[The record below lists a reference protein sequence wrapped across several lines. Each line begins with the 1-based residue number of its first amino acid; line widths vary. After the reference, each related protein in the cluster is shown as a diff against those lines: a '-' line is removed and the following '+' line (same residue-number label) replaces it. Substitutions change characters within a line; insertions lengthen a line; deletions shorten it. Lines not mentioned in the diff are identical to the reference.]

1 MSKITKEI
9 IKDKLESESESD
21 EEGSAIDIKVLKTKK
36 SNLPQ
41 SAFMKADIINKF
53 PSLTLCIGK
62 SGSGKSNVI
71 GNMLTKKEFMKGFF
85 NEVYLFSP
93 TAKSDDLVEHLK
105 LKSDHIIDNLDENAI
120 DKLNEIVDN
129 NTAMIEKDGIK
140 HTAEKSKIL
149 IICDDCISEK
159 VFIKSNIL
167 MRLAT
172 AGRHALISTIICS
185 QSYTKVPRVIRL
197 QCQGLIIFPSSND
210 EIELLCEDLCP
221 PGITKR
227 NFLEMIK
234 FATDER
240 YSFLY
245 VNQHAK
251 DPKEKFRKK
260 FSEIIDFN

>member
-1 MSKITKEI
+1 MKEN
-9 IKDKLESESESD
+9 S
-21 EEGSAIDIKVLKTKK
+21 IDIQPLKTKK

-41 SAFMKADIINKF
+41 SPFMEGEIINRY
-53 PSLTLCIGK
+53 PSLTLCIGR

-71 GNMLTKKEFMKGFF
+71 ANMLTKKEFMKDFF
-85 NEVYLFSP
+85 DEIYLFSP

-105 LKSDHIIDNLDENAI
+105 LKDENIIDNLDESAI
-120 DKLNEIVDN
+120 DKLNEIVDE
-129 NTAMIEKDGIK
+129 NTAKVEKDGIEK
-140 HTAEKSKIL
+140 TAKKSKIL

-221 PGITKR
+221 PGMSKR
-227 NFLEMIK
+227 QFLELIK

-240 YSFLY
+240 YSFLF
-245 VNQHAK
+245 VNHHASNQ
-251 DPKEKFRKK
+251 KEKFRKK
-260 FSEIIDFN
+260 FSEIIEI